1 MNTQEKL
8 SDYFDGS
15 YSQNEVLIGGT
26 LFLISRLTVENEGYY
41 NVTTF
46 LRNGEAIYTATQKQ
60 FDAFLE
66 TDCTIDQIE
75 STVPKFMDVTE
86 LQISEVVAERQPQR
100 RTVRENT
107 TEEDKKKNAKT
118 EAENLLEE
126 NKTDI
131 LSAVKDFF
139 ASEKKE
145 AVDLENLIQ
154 PAPVFKFNK
163 KNADGSSVEIE
174 IPGGITSKSYING
187 NIVVSMSTVN
197 VYSDVLNG
205 EGTSTTF
212 VFQYQDKRFQEL
224 FFKQSIKSMTIG
236 LSLGFN
242 FSAIVP
248 TLPKVPITIEENG
261 KAVLPKN
268 EKSEFEM
275 DFNFAQQKFKQQM
288 ELRKDFFTLNDPVMM
303 ISTNLKTGERLIHNV
318 QQEKK
323 NIEAKKEA

>member
-86 LQISEVVAERQPQR
+86 LQI
-100 RTVRENT
+100 
-107 TEEDKKKNAKT
+107 
-118 EAENLLEE
+118 
-126 NKTDI
+126 
-131 LSAVKDFF
+131 
-139 ASEKKE
+139 SEKKE